1 MEIRDWGP
9 EKIYDLLGGIQNNQV
24 SCLHSLFLLLFVP
37 WQRTTRVV
45 KGTGV
50 QRGHGNVSTFKCSNG
65 GPPCLFEQSS
75 CHFGKKVGQEILS
88 ALSGAVAEGL
98 KKVSGD
104 TSSLSPSVAD
114 NPESVLKEL
123 ARCLRR
129 THSGISA
136 LNNIVVNSLYTG
148 ILLCSLEQNRK
159 VLFSRNSQVEGGR
172 QSRFPPCV
180 RQKAT

>member
-1 MEIRDWGP
+1 M
-9 EKIYDLLGGIQNNQV
+9 
-24 SCLHSLFLLLFVP
+24 
-37 WQRTTRVV
+37 
-45 KGTGV
+45 
-50 QRGHGNVSTFKCSNG
+50 QRGHGNASTFKCSNG

-75 CHFGKKVGQEILS
+75 CHFGKKVGQAILS

-123 ARCLRR
+123 AHCLRR

-148 ILLCSLEQNRK
+148 ILLYSDDAPLSKTGRSSSPGTHRSREGDRAGFLLVSGRKLHKTNTPRNISLQVGVKDVWREYSRK
-159 VLFSRNSQVEGGR
+159 ARFRLGG
-172 QSRFPPCV
+172 
-180 RQKAT
+180 